1 VVLCPDVA
9 PCRRV
14 CLDGTA
20 RHRSTVLRLGRNSPF
35 TSRCD
40 PGGVYEITKQ
50 LPENR
55 GEFEYRVKS
64 VNELHERVARES
76 ELTKA

>member
-1 VVLCPDVA
+1 
-9 PCRRV
+9 
-14 CLDGTA
+14 
-20 RHRSTVLRLGRNSPF
+20 LGRNSPF

-40 PGGVYEITKQ
+40 PGSVYEITKQ

-55 GEFEYRVKS
+55 GEFEYRVKG

-76 ELTKA
+76 ELAKA